1 MTVLLILTILI
12 LTGIALWQITK
23 IFELS
28 QLGQKKDNSQIAT
41 EKDNDLNGK
50 LMFAF
55 LVFIYAVTIY
65 SFWTYSKVLLPESA
79 SAHGPAYDTLLW
91 ISFAVILFAQT
102 ITQAVLHIFAYQYRG
117 INNRKAYFFTHDNK
131 LEFIWT
137 IIPAIIFFMLII
149 YGMITWGK
157 IMNFEEDDDALVV
170 ELYAQQW
177 NWKAR
182 YGGDD
187 NVLGDANVRFLND
200 FDGKN
205 SVGIDSSDPNGMDDF
220 VVTQEFHL
228 PVNRKVIFKLRSQDV
243 LHSAYMP
250 HFRAQMNCVPGMITE
265 FSFTP
270 TITTDEM
277 RMNSDVVDK
286 VNRINKIRY
295 ENSKIL
301 TANGEEALEP
311 YQFDYLLLCAK
322 ICGASHYNMQMKI
335 VVESEKDYEK
345 WVAKQQIFSE
355 VIQ

>member
-1 MTVLLILTILI
+1 MTLLLTLTILI

-28 QLGQKKDNSQIAT
+28 QLGRKKDDSQIAT
-41 EKDNDLNGK
+41 EKDNDLQGK

-55 LVFIYAVTIY
+55 LVFIYIVTIY

-91 ISFAVILFAQT
+91 ISFAIILFAQT
-102 ITQAVLHIFAYQYRG
+102 ISQAVLPVFAYKYRG
-117 INNRKAYFFTHDNK
+117 INNRIAYFYTHNNTF
-131 LEFIWT
+131 EFVWT
-137 IIPAIIFFMLII
+137 IIPAIIFFILII
-149 YGMITWGK
+149 YGMVTWGN
-157 IMNFEEDDDALVV
+157 IMNIEEVEDSLVV

-182 YGGDD
+182 YAGED

-200 FDGKN
+200 FDGRN
-205 SVGIDSSDPNGMDDF
+205 TVGIDSSDPNGMDDI

-228 PVNRKVIFKLRSQDV
+228 PVNRKVIFKFRSQDV

-265 FSFTP
+265 FAFTP
-270 TITTDEM
+270 TITTADM

-295 ENSKIL
+295 ENSKEL

-322 ICGASHYNMQMKI
+322 IRGASHYTMQMKI

-345 WVAKQQIFSE
+345 WLSEQKTFSE
-355 VIQ
+355 IIQ